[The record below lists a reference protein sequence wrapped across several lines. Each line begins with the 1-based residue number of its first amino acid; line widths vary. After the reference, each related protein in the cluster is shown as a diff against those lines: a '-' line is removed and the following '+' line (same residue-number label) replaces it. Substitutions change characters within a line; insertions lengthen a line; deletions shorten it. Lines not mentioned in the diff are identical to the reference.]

1 MSPLARCVR
10 WTGILALTAAA
21 ASCGGDSG
29 PAPGTPEPSPSA
41 TEQPAATDTAT
52 PAASTSAS
60 EPSTSESPTS
70 APEPSTP
77 ELSAPEPS
85 TAESATSAPEP
96 STPELSTSEPSS
108 PESPTAAGDLAFDIG
123 EDTTLREVF
132 DAFSDSERA
141 CIRDALKDELESV
154 LGMPVLSEDNDESIA
169 SVLSCLAP
177 ETGREFLLST
187 IMAGFEAGLEAE
199 GLSTEIGMDETAC
212 MREFLAGIDV
222 TSMAN
227 SFVSESGNP
236 GLLGMLD
243 CIPDLLIE
251 SMLAEVG
258 VEMDELTE
266 EERACLRDVMADA
279 DWAAFATAPDSD
291 ESALSELVFELMVCA
306 LEALSPPP
314 ADIAGSLREATPVT
328 VGVLAPGE
336 IERDGDIDFFV
347 FEADAGELYQID
359 VTLETLSDSVAT
371 LYDSDGFELEYNDDH
386 GDTYASRIYWEAQSS
401 ANLYVAV
408 EGWSG
413 TGSYTLTVAVV
424 DITDDHASSREGA
437 TQVTVGKA
445 APGEIERDGDI
456 DFFVFEA
463 DAGVL
468 YQIDVTLETLSDS
481 VATLYDSDGFEL
493 EYNDDH
499 GDTYASRIYWEAQS
513 SANLYVAVEGW
524 SGTGSYTLTIVT
536 P

>member
-52 PAASTSAS
+52 PAASTSA
-60 EPSTSESPTS
+60 
-70 APEPSTP
+70 
-77 ELSAPEPS
+77 
-85 TAESATSAPEP
+85 PEP

-123 EDTTLREVF
+123 EDTPLREVLN
-132 DAFSDSERA
+132 AFSDSEQA
-141 CIRDALKDELESV
+141 CIRDALEDELQSV
-154 LGMPVLSEDNDESIA
+154 LDMPVLSEDMTDELMAPI
-169 SVLSCLAP
+169 LSCLAP
-177 ETGREFLLST
+177 ETGREFLLSA
-187 IMAGFEAGLEAE
+187 IMAGFEAE
-199 GLSTEIGMDETAC
+199 GLSTEIGLEETAC
-212 MREFLAGIDV
+212 MREFLAGIDMAA
-222 TSMAN
+222 MAN
-227 SFVSESGNP
+227 SLVSESGSP
-236 GLLGMLD
+236 GLLGMLG
-243 CIPDLLIE
+243 CIPDLWIE
-251 SMLAEVG
+251 SILADAG
-258 VEMDELTE
+258 MEMDDLTE
-266 EERACLRDVMADA
+266 EEQACLRDVMADA
-279 DWAAFATAPDSD
+279 DWAALATAQESA
-291 ESALSELVFELMVCA
+291 ESALFELVFELMGCA
-306 LEALSPPP
+306 PEELSADAGSDWSSTPP
-314 ADIAGSLREATPVT
+314 ADIADSLREATPVT
-328 VGVLAPGE
+328 VGEAAPGE

-347 FEADAGELYQID
+347 FEADAGEFYQID
-359 VTLETLSDSVAT
+359 VTPGTLSDSVAT

-386 GDTYASRIYWEAQSS
+386 GDTYASRIYWEAQGS

-408 EGWSG
+408 EGFSG
-413 TGSYTLTVAVV
+413 TGSYTLTVAAA
-424 DITDDHASSREGA
+424 DITDDHASAREGA
-437 TQVTVGKA
+437 TQVTVGEA

-463 DAGVL
+463 DAGEF
-468 YQIDVTLETLSDS
+468 YQIDVTPGTLSDS

-499 GDTYASRIYWEAQS
+499 GDTYASRIYWEAQG